1 MKRFKNILYHADGDT
16 PSQESLDRALALA
29 RANQARLT
37 VMDVISETDA
47 AAHIEQRYDLNL
59 QELLRRRRLEQ
70 LEAWLEPHT
79 RNGSPIYTQV
89 VSGTPFLELIRAVQ
103 RNDYDLLIKPPHP
116 HEGLTERLLYGSF
129 DLHLL
134 RKCPCP
140 VWIDRPES
148 AHPYRNILAAV
159 DPADQSNLELNRLI
173 MDLASSLAARES
185 AKLHVIHAWR
195 MPGESM
201 LRSGRARLPAGEI
214 ERLLRETEQSHRQR
228 LDELLG
234 DYQLASDSPEVA
246 LVKDRAAKAITA
258 VADSR
263 QADLIVMG
271 TVGRTGIPGFII
283 GNTAEDVLR
292 TTRKSILAVK
302 PQGFVSP
309 VTLN

>member
-1 MKRFKNILYHADGDT
+1 MQRFKNILYHADGDK
-16 PSQESLDRALALA
+16 PSQASLNRALALA
-29 RANQARLT
+29 QANEARLT
-37 VMDVISETDA
+37 VMDVISETEEATD
-47 AAHIEQRYDLNL
+47 IEQRYDLNL

-79 RNGSPIYTQV
+79 HNGSPVYTQV

-103 RNDYDLLIKPPHP
+103 RNDFDLLIKPPHP

-159 DPADQSNLELNRLI
+159 DPSDLSCLELNRLI

-185 AKLHVIHAWR
+185 AQLHVLHAWR
-195 MPGESM
+195 LPGESM
-201 LRSGRARLPAGEI
+201 MRSGRARISATEV
-214 ERLLRETEQSHRQR
+214 ERLLAETQQSHRQR
-228 LDELLG
+228 LNELLG
-234 DYQLASDSPEVA
+234 DYGLSTDSPGVE
-246 LVKDRAAKAITA
+246 LVKEKAAKAITSLA
-258 VADSR
+258 ETR
-263 QADLIVMG
+263 HIDLIVMG

-292 TTRKSILAVK
+292 TTRASILAVK
-302 PQGFVSP
+302 PSGFVSP
-309 VTLN
+309 VTPA